1 MNPLVL
7 FVVILFII
15 QLVLVGY
22 YLIKLINLLFKEEQ

>member
-15 QLVLVGY
+15 QVVLVGY
-22 YLIKLINLLFKEEQ
+22 YLIKLINLLFKEY